1 MGGYF
6 GAVSHRDVSLD
17 VFFGVDYHSH
27 LGTKRAG
34 MIIFSKERGFQRQI
48 HNVENTP
55 FRTKFEKDLA
65 TSKAPAASA
74 AFPTATR
81 NRCSFART

>member
-48 HNVENTP
+48 HNVE
-55 FRTKFEKDLA
+55 RTLRSAPNSRKTLQP
-65 TSKAPAASA
+65 SKAPAASA
-74 AFPTATR
+74 AFPTMSR
-81 NRCSFART
+81 SLF

>member
-48 HNVENTP
+48 HNV
-55 FRTKFEKDLA
+55 
-65 TSKAPAASA
+65 
-74 AFPTATR
+74 
-81 NRCSFART
+81 